1 MSRLTT
7 SAASGALATG
17 AAAIALLGARRA
29 ANAAPPVSQGL
40 APGGTICRL
49 VLSSA
54 AGSDVLEVD
63 ATAAGVLRSYFPRR
77 PIGLPSGSASTQTRA
92 PGAT

>member
-17 AAAIALLGARRA
+17 AAALALLGARRGECRPA
-29 ANAAPPVSQGL
+29 RL
-40 APGGTICRL
+40 PGIRTWRHGSRL